1 MEKLT
6 REQELDILNKCLN
19 DCSRCDD
26 LIRQYHRLIA
36 DKVRKTFF
44 SKKVSFTEQ
53 DVEDMVSETWLALF
67 NKNCEKLRKYDSE
80 KGSLATWLWTIACQ
94 TTIAN
99 LRGKKD
105 CLHLE
110 NRNKRNDFEKA
121 AELLNDGKNTL
132 TAIECKET
140 RVLILE
146 ECLRELTSQER
157 LVVKLHFFDDLSLR
171 EIAEIQ
177 NRDVSLIYPPISRA
191 RKKIRE
197 CVKKKEQA

>member
-6 REQELDILNKCLN
+6 REQELDILNKCLD
-19 DCSRCDD
+19 DCSRCND

-44 SKKVSFTEQ
+44 SKGITATGQ
-53 DVEDMVSETWLALF
+53 DVEDMVNETWLALF
-67 NKNCEKLRKYDSE
+67 NKNCDKLRKYDSE
-80 KGSLATWLWTIACQ
+80 RGSLAAWLWTIACQ
-94 TTIAN
+94 TTITH

-105 CLHLE
+105 YFHL
-110 NRNKRNDFEKA
+110 RNQGKRGGLEKIS
-121 AELLNDGKNTL
+121 ELLNDGRDTVSQ
-132 TAIECKET
+132 IECRET
-140 RVLILE
+140 LALIFE
-146 ECLRELTSQER
+146 ECLQELTNQER
-157 LVVKLHFFDDLSLR
+157 LAAKLHFFDDLSLR

-197 CVKKKEQA
+197 CVRKRGQT